1 MRRAGSILALACVT
15 VAVIGAVLF
24 VGREPDTVAGGG
36 ETVFPAL
43 LDRVNTVARVRVTGS
58 EGTFT
63 VARDGETWIVEEKE
77 RHPADPDRVHRLILG
92 AAGMRRIEP
101 KTSRPE
107 LYPKLRLEDPEGED
121 AKSVR
126 FVFEDA
132 SGAELA
138 NWVLGDR
145 RPSKSDPARSELY
158 VRTGDDPQ
166 AWLVEGSIPAGG
178 AIVDWLDRLVARID
192 RERLRGVEVV
202 HADGT
207 VVAVSKPFPAAA
219 DFVLHDVP
227 EGREVDAGYRVN
239 DIGRFVEDLRFEDVM
254 PVSELDFSGAVDKRV
269 RVTTFDGLRID
280 VETVVR
286 NGESFAR
293 LRAEVDEALA
303 ATAATAGAAEGEAGG
318 EAGPEGAAPEG
329 EAGAEAEGEA
339 READETAGSGTGL
352 GSGAGPGS
360 SDPGA
365 EAEAGTP
372 QSNASSEGAASEGED
387 PDGGTPEAEAGADGE
402 DAAGALRPLDD
413 VRAEAER
420 LNARWADWA
429 YELPSFKRDYIA
441 RRIGE
446 LTRPI
451 EEEERAEGQA
461 AGGN

>member
-15 VAVIGAVLF
+15 AAVIGAVLF

-158 VRTGDDPQ
+158 VRTGGDPQ

-207 VVAVSKPFPAAA
+207 VVAVSKPFPAA
-219 DFVLHDVP
+219 DFELHDVP
-227 EGREVDAGYRVN
+227 EGREVEAGYRVN
-239 DIGRFVEDLRFEDVM
+239 DIGRFLEELRFEDVM
-254 PVSELDFSGAVDKRV
+254 PVSAPDFSGAVDKRV

-286 NGESFAR
+286 DGESFVR

-303 ATAATAGAAEGEAGG
+303 ATAATAGTAGAAEGETGG
-318 EAGPEGAAPEG
+318 EVGPEGAAP
-329 EAGAEAEGEA
+329 EGEA

-352 GSGAGPGS
+352 GSGAA
-360 SDPGA
+360 PGA

-372 QSNASSEGAASEGED
+372 QSNASSEGGASEGAAPEGED

-402 DAAGALRPLDD
+402 DAAGALRTLDD

-451 EEEERAEGQA
+451 EEEEMAEGQA

>member
-15 VAVIGAVLF
+15 AAVIGAVLF
-24 VGREPDTVAGGG
+24 TGREPDPVAGGG

-63 VARDGETWIVEEKE
+63 VARDGEVWVVEEKE
-77 RHPADPDRVHRLILG
+77 RHPADPDKVHRLILG

-107 LYPKLRLEDPEGED
+107 LYPNIRLEDPEGED

-138 NWVLGDR
+138 DWVLGDR
-145 RPSKSDPARSELY
+145 RPSKSDPSRSELY
-158 VRTGDDPQ
+158 IRTGGDPQ
-166 AWLVEGSIPAGG
+166 AWLVEGSMPDGN
-178 AIVDWLDRLVARID
+178 AIIDWLDRLVARID

-202 HADGT
+202 HADGA
-207 VVAVSKPFPAAA
+207 VVAVSKPSPAAA
-219 DFVLHDVP
+219 DFVLQDVP
-227 EGREVDAGYRVN
+227 EGREIDAQYRVN
-239 DIGRFVEDLRFEDVM
+239 DIGRFLEELRFEDVM
-254 PVSELDFSGAVDKRV
+254 PVSAPDFSGAVDKRV

-286 NGESFAR
+286 DGESFAR

-303 ATAATAGAAEGEAGG
+303 EAAEAAGTAA
-318 EAGPEGAAPEG
+318 
-329 EAGAEAEGEA
+329 
-339 READETAGSGTGL
+339 SGTGDT
-352 GSGAGPGS
+352 GAGTGTGTGTPEGNAS
-360 SDPGA
+360 EDGA
-365 EAEAGTP
+365 SEGEGPAGEAPEAEAG
-372 QSNASSEGAASEGED
+372 AGGED
-387 PDGGTPEAEAGADGE
+387 AVGADGE
-402 DAAGALRPLDD
+402 DAAGALRTLGD

-420 LNARWADWA
+420 LNARWADRA

-441 RRIGE
+441 RRIDE
-446 LTRPI
+446 LTRPLGD
-451 EEEERAEGQA
+451 EDEGRT

>member
-15 VAVIGAVLF
+15 AAVIGAVLF
-24 VGREPDTVAGGG
+24 TGREPDTVAGGG

-58 EGTFT
+58 GGTFT
-63 VARDGETWIVEEKE
+63 VARDGEVWVVEEKE
-77 RHPADPDRVHRLILG
+77 RHPADPDKVHRLILG

-138 NWVLGDR
+138 DWVLGDR
-145 RPSKSDPARSELY
+145 RPSKSDPSRSELY
-158 VRTGDDPQ
+158 VRTGGDPQ
-166 AWLVEGSIPAGG
+166 AWLVEGSMPGG
-178 AIVDWLDRLVARID
+178 SAIIDWLDRLVARID

-202 HADGT
+202 HADGA
-207 VVAVSKPFPAAA
+207 VVAVGKPFPAAA
-219 DFVLHDVP
+219 DFVLQDVP
-227 EGREVDAGYRVN
+227 EDREIDAQYRVN
-239 DIGRFVEDLRFEDVM
+239 DIGRFLEELRFEDVM
-254 PVSELDFSGAVDKRV
+254 PVPAPDFSGAVDKRV

-286 NGESFAR
+286 DGESFAR

-303 ATAATAGAAEGEAGG
+303 EAAGTAE
-318 EAGPEGAAPEG
+318 
-329 EAGAEAEGEA
+329 
-339 READETAGSGTGL
+339 
-352 GSGAGPGS
+352 SGAG
-360 SDPGA
+360 GA
-365 EAEAGTP
+365 GAGTGTGTP
-372 QSNASSEGAASEGED
+372 ESPESNASEDGASEGEA
-387 PDGGTPEAEAGADGE
+387 PDGEAPDGEGPDGEGPDGEGPEAEAGADGE
-402 DAAGALRPLDD
+402 DAAGALHTLDD

-420 LNARWADWA
+420 LNARWADRV

-441 RRIGE
+441 RRIDE
-446 LTRPI
+446 LTRPL
-451 EEEERAEGQA
+451 EDEDEGRA
-461 AGGN
+461 AGSN

>member
-1 MRRAGSILALACVT
+1 MRRSGSILALACVT
-15 VAVIGAVLF
+15 AAVIGAVLF
-24 VGREPDTVAGGG
+24 TGREPDTVAGGG

-43 LDRVNTVARVRVTGS
+43 LDRVNAVARIRVTGS

-63 VARDGETWIVEEKE
+63 VAQDGEVWIVEEKE
-77 RHPADPDRVHRLILG
+77 RHPADPDKVHRLILG

-107 LYPKLRLEDPEGED
+107 LYPKLRLEDPEDED

-138 NWVLGDR
+138 DWVLGDR

-158 VRTGDDPQ
+158 IRTGDDPQ
-166 AWLVEGSIPAGG
+166 AWLVEGSMPDGNAPI
-178 AIVDWLDRLVARID
+178 DWLDRLVARID

-207 VVAVSKPFPAAA
+207 VVTVNKPVPAAG
-219 DFVLHDVP
+219 DFVLQDVP
-227 EGREVDAGYRVN
+227 EGREIDAQYRVN
-239 DIGRFVEDLRFEDVM
+239 DIGRFLEELRFEDVM
-254 PVSELDFSGAVDKRV
+254 PVSAPDLSGAVDKRV

-286 NGESFAR
+286 DGESFAR

-303 ATAATAGAAEGEAGG
+303 EAAGTAE
-318 EAGPEGAAPEG
+318 
-329 EAGAEAEGEA
+329 
-339 READETAGSGTGL
+339 
-352 GSGAGPGS
+352 SGAGDTG
-360 SDPGA
+360 
-365 EAEAGTP
+365 AGTGAGTAEG
-372 QSNASSEGAASEGED
+372 NASEDGASEGEG
-387 PDGGTPEAEAGADGE
+387 PDGEAPEAEAGADGE
-402 DAAGALRPLDD
+402 DAAGALHTLDD

-420 LNARWADWA
+420 LNARWADRA

-441 RRIGE
+441 RRIDE

-451 EEEERAEGQA
+451 EDEDEGRA